1 MLRPTP
7 IDAAGRTTTVTVLAV
22 ALATALFLSGPAGH
36 ASATTQAPT
45 DLDHVIHTTPFDASS
60 VSMRD
65 NEGSA
70 YVPDD
75 NSLWLADDNGRRLYE
90 VDATSGQHER
100 TITPSDLSAVTQHG
114 GGPPAGVNR
123 STDLE
128 AIAYDADTDSL
139 FVFSGNNQPTDQ
151 PTAFRLTRQGG
162 SLELTDYQPLTPDS
176 DFTAAAWNVTD
187 GTIYVGKEK
196 TIRPYDYEANTAG
209 SPIPAIPGVTD
220 ILGMDFSPDGTEL
233 FVTRTLA
240 PPPPAERQT
249 ELVSVDWESRDVN
262 WRFDLL
268 PSGVLDARAVAYV
281 DGALLVSDGFDFR
294 AAGDPLAHAVFVY
307 TATGSPTDQP
317 SPTDRLR
324 RPIAPSPRRPTSPRR
339 RLPSPSPACA

>member
-1 MLRPTP
+1 
-7 IDAAGRTTTVTVLAV
+7 
-22 ALATALFLSGPAGH
+22 
-36 ASATTQAPT
+36 
-45 DLDHVIHTTPFDASS
+45 
-60 VSMRD
+60 MRD

-75 NSLWLADDNGRRLYE
+75 NSLWLADDNGRRIYE
-90 VDATSGQHER
+90 MDPASGELRR
-100 TITPSDLSAVTQHG
+100 TITPSDLSAVPQYG
-114 GGPPAGVNR
+114 GGPVAGVNR

-139 FVFSGNNQPTDQ
+139 FVFSGNNQPTDL
-151 PTAFRLTRQGG
+151 PTAFRLTRQDG
-162 SLELTDYQPLTPDS
+162 SLELTDYQPLAPVS
-176 DFTAAAWNVTD
+176 DFTAAAWNEAD
-187 GTIYVGKEK
+187 GTVYVGKEK
-196 TIRPYDYEANTAG
+196 VIRPYDYEANTAG
-209 SPIPAIPGVTD
+209 TPIGAIRGVTD

-240 PPPPAERQT
+240 PPPPAQRET
-249 ELVSVDWESRDVN
+249 EIVSVDWESKDVN

-307 TATGSPTDQP
+307 TETGSPTDQP
-317 SPTDRLR
+317 SPTT
-324 RPIAPSPRRPTSPRR
+324 P
-339 RLPSPSPACA
+339 

>member
-1 MLRPTP
+1 MRLDGSLTASHSRHVVTMLRPTLS
-7 IDAAGRTTTVTVLAV
+7 DAAGRTTTITVLAV
-22 ALATALFLSGPAGH
+22 GFMTAFIFSGPAGR

-45 DLDHVIHTTPFDASS
+45 DLDHVIHTTPFEASS

-75 NSLWLADDNGRRLYE
+75 GSLWLADDNGRRLYE
-90 VDATSGQHER
+90 MDPASGELRR
-100 TITPSDLSAVTQHG
+100 TITPSDLSAVPQYG
-114 GGPPAGVNR
+114 GGPVAGVNR

-139 FVFSGNNQPTDQ
+139 FVFSGNNQPTDL
-151 PTAFRLTRQGG
+151 PTAFRLTRQDG
-162 SLELTDYQPLTPDS
+162 SLELTDYQPLDPVS
-176 DFTAAAWNVTD
+176 DFTAAAWNQAD

-196 TIRPYDYEANTAG
+196 AIRPYDYEANAAG
-209 SPIPAIPGVTD
+209 SPIGAIPGVTD

-240 PPPPAERQT
+240 PPPPAGRET
-249 ELVSVDWESRDVN
+249 ELVSVDWQSRDVN

-268 PSGVLDARAVAYV
+268 PSGMLDARAVAYV

-294 AAGDPLAHAVFVY
+294 AAGDPLNHAVFAY
-307 TATGSPTDQP
+307 TATPSPTDSPSPTDQP
-317 SPTDRLR
+317 SPT
-324 RPIAPSPRRPTSPRR
+324 AP
-339 RLPSPSPACA
+339 

>member
-1 MLRPTP
+1 MHPRGAIRLDESLTASLSRHVVTMLRPTLS
-7 IDAAGRTTTVTVLAV
+7 DAAGRTTTTAGLAV
-22 ALATALFLSGPAGH
+22 ALLTTLILSGPVGR
-36 ASATTQAPT
+36 ASAATRAPT
-45 DLDHVIHTTPFDASS
+45 DLDHVIHTTPFDGSS

-75 NSLWLADDNGRRLYE
+75 DSLWLADDNGRRLYE
-90 VDATSGQHER
+90 VDTTSGEHKR
-100 TITPSDLSAVTQHG
+100 TITPSDLSTVPQYG
-114 GGPPAGVNR
+114 GGPLAGVNR

-151 PTAFRLTRQGG
+151 PTAFRLTRQDG
-162 SLELTDYQPLTPDS
+162 SLELTDYQPLAPVS
-176 DFTAAAWNVTD
+176 DFTAAAWNEGD
-187 GTIYVGKEK
+187 GTIYVGKEN
-196 TIRPYDYEANTAG
+196 TIRSYDYEANTAG
-209 SPIPAIPGVTD
+209 SPIRGIRGVTD

-233 FVTRTLA
+233 LVSRTVV

-281 DGALLVSDGFDFR
+281 DGALFVSDGFDFR
-294 AAGDPLAHAVFVY
+294 VAGDPLDHAVFVFSGTDSTTNHPS
-307 TATGSPTDQP
+307 TAD
-317 SPTDRLR
+317 
-324 RPIAPSPRRPTSPRR
+324 
-339 RLPSPSPACA
+339 